1 MKIKTGDTVQIMA
14 GKDRGKKAKVLRA
27 WPAKDMLTVE
37 GVNIAKRHQRP
48 TRQGAKGQIVEKPLP
63 INVASALLFCAKC
76 NKGVRVSIKR
86 VNGKRV
92 RTCAQCDSEL

>member
-14 GKDRGKKAKVLRA
+14 GKDRGKKANVLRA
-27 WPAKDMLTVE
+27 HPAIDKLTVE
-37 GVNIAKRHQRP
+37 GVNISKRHQRP
-48 TRQGAKGQIVEKPLP
+48 TRQGQKGTIIEKPQP

-86 VNGKRV
+86 TNGKRV
-92 RTCAQCDSEL
+92 RVCAKCDSEL

>member
-27 WPAKDMLTVE
+27 HPAQNKLTVE
-37 GVNIAKRHQRP
+37 GVNVTKRHQRP
-48 TRQGAKGQIVEKPLP
+48 TRQGAKGQIVEKPQP
-63 INVASALLFCAKC
+63 INVSSALLFCAKC

-86 VNGKRV
+86 TNGKRTRV
-92 RTCAQCDSEL
+92 CASCDAEL